1 MLTQT
6 AQLHHPP
13 LVLEGAGVGLR
24 TLHYSDFLEQRPA
37 VDWIEVHAENYFAD
51 GGYDL
56 FVLQQLRQQ
65 MPVSVHGVGLGL
77 GSAQGFRQ
85 EHLTKLKRLI
95 DRIEPALVSEHLC
108 WGAIAGRS
116 MNDLL
121 PLPLTQAALNLV
133 CDRVDALQHYLRRQV
148 LIENVSTY
156 VRFVD
161 DTMSEAEFLQQLARR
176 TGCGVLLDVNN
187 LYVNQVNHGEDALA
201 ALRGFASLSV
211 GTVGEIHL
219 AGYLETPECLVD
231 NHGSRVSP
239 PVWQLFS
246 DACALFGTNIPVL
259 VEWDTD
265 IPPLPLLLDEVE
277 TVRRLQAL
285 ADEQMLSIA

>member
-285 ADEQMLSIA
+285 ADE